1 LTENNEA
8 PDILGTVVEAIHQR
22 HGYGVRAMDMSEFPL
37 TMDVFVLAT
46 ADTRIQTRAVA
57 DHLEREMRKLGIKMH
72 HCEGYDEGSWILQ
85 DFVDFVVHVFLPETR
100 AYYSLETLWSDAP
113 YEDYRDGETGAGD
126 EFPVL
131 NQE

>member
-1 LTENNEA
+1 MTETTEGA
-8 PDILGTVVEAIHQR
+8 DILQTVVDAIHQR
-22 HGYGVRAMDMSEFPL
+22 HGRGVRAMDMSEFPL

-46 ADTRIQTRAVA
+46 ADTRIQARSIA
-57 DHLEREMRKLGIKMH
+57 DHVEREVRKLGRRIH
-72 HCEGYDEGSWILQ
+72 HVEGYDQGSWILL

-113 YEDYRDGETGAGD
+113 CQEYPDAAVGAED

-131 NQE
+131 RQD

>member
-1 LTENNEA
+1 
-8 PDILGTVVEAIHQR
+8 
-22 HGYGVRAMDMSEFPL
+22 MDMSEFPL

-46 ADTRIQTRAVA
+46 ADTRIQARSIA
-57 DHLEREMRKLGIKMH
+57 DHVEREVRNLATRIH
-72 HCEGYDEGSWILQ
+72 PVDGYDQGSWILL

-113 YEDYRDGETGAGD
+113 CQEYPDAAVGAED

-131 NQE
+131 RQD

>member
-1 LTENNEA
+1 MTEINEA

-22 HGYGVRAMDMSEFPL
+22 HGHGVRAMDMSEFPL

-57 DHLEREMRKLGIKMH
+57 DHLEREMRKLGVKMH
-72 HCEGYDEGSWILQ
+72 HCEGYDEGSWILL

>member
-1 LTENNEA
+1 MTEQTES
-8 PDILGTVVEAIHQR
+8 PDILQTVVEAIHQR
-22 HGYGVRAMDMSEFPL
+22 HGHGVRAMDMSEFPL

-46 ADTRIQTRAVA
+46 ADTRIQARSIA
-57 DHLEREMRKLGIKMH
+57 DHVEREARRLGRKLH
-72 HCEGYDEGSWILQ
+72 HCEGYDEGSWILL

-113 YEDYRDGETGAGD
+113 GKDYEDTGTAAGD